1 MSTKADNPEGEN
13 RTSKEAVDG
22 QLSTPIESVLPTTD
36 TVGQTLHW
44 TSGVNG
50 GENA

>member
-1 MSTKADNPEGEN
+1 MPTKADNPEEEN
-13 RTSKEAVDG
+13 RANKEAVDS
-22 QLSTPIESVLPTTD
+22 QTSLPIESVLPTKD

-44 TSGVNG
+44 TSRVNG